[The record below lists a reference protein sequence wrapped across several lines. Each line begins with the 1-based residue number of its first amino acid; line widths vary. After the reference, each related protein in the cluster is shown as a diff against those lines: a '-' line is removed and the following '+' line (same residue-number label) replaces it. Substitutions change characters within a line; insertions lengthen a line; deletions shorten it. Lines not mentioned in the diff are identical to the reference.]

1 MFPFA
6 PGSAGVA
13 AARFAVLFTSTTHGE
28 EAVPQVF
35 PALHND
41 AGSGS
46 VQAYL
51 LAFWALAEL
60 ATITIGSTSKVNLL
74 AKLRKFFI
82 FRLAYEFLQ
91 RRKVCGSK
99 IVVIPRAR

>member
-6 PGSAGVA
+6 PGSTGVE

-41 AGSGS
+41 AGFGS

-51 LAFWALAEL
+51 LLFCALAEL
-60 ATITIGSTSKVNLL
+60 ATITIGSTSKVHLP
-74 AKLRKFFI
+74 AKLRKSFI
-82 FRLAYEFLQ
+82 CCLAIDFYNAACMRQ
-91 RRKVCGSK
+91 QN
-99 IVVIPRAR
+99 